1 VRIRRKHND
10 LHHCGKDKTMI
21 EISERDFEK
30 EVLECELPVFACFT
44 TSWCGHCF
52 PTCLVAEELESRYD
66 GRLKFVRI
74 DKEKAS
80 EISDEYHITVVP
92 SIIIFQDSQIIK
104 KLLGYQDKLALRDLL
119 DSLLTGLPTGSTD
132 EA

>member
-1 VRIRRKHND
+1 
-10 LHHCGKDKTMI
+10 MI
-21 EISERDFEK
+21 EIDEKDFDK

-52 PTCLVAEELESRYD
+52 PTCLVADGLENRYD
-66 GRLKFVRI
+66 GRLKFVRM
-74 DKEKAS
+74 DKDRAP
-80 EISDEYHITVVP
+80 EIADKYQVTVVP
-92 SIIIFQDSQIIK
+92 SIVIFQDSQIIK

-119 DSLLTGLPTGSTD
+119 DSLLTELPSGSID

>member
-1 VRIRRKHND
+1 MRIKRKPSDYHD
-10 LHHCGKDKTMI
+10 RGKGKTMI
-21 EISERDFEK
+21 EISERDFDK
-30 EVLECELPVFACFT
+30 EVLECEQLVFACFT

-52 PTCLVAEELESRYD
+52 PTCLIAEELINQYE
-66 GRLKFVRI
+66 GRMKFVRV

-80 EISDEYHITVVP
+80 EIADKYQVTVVP

-104 KLLGYQDKLALRDLL
+104 RLLGYQDKLTLRNLL
-119 DSLLTGLPTGSTD
+119 DSLLTRLPAGNGN